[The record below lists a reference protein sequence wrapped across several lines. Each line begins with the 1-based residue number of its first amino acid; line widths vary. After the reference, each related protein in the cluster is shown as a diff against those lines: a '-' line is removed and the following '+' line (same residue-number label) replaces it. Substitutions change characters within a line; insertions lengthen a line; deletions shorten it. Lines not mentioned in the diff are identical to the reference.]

1 MQLITDSIKR
11 RNCGKYELSFPF
23 KVNINAL
30 EDDENLAMLRLNYF
44 FLEAKKCKN
53 LSINA
58 NEEMKRQEEVLRNLH
73 LFGRKINLLS
83 TGVNTGKT
91 TSRKIKTYRRGCL
104 PTTKQDKTGKR
115 RRNMSKQRSISK

>member
-1 MQLITDSIKR
+1 MQLFTDSIKR

-30 EDDENLAMLRLNYF
+30 GDDENLTMLRLNYF
-44 FLEAKKCKN
+44 FLQAKKCKN

-58 NEEMKRQEEVLRNLH
+58 DEEMKRQEEVLRNLH
-73 LFGRKINLLS
+73 LFGRKINPLS
-83 TGVNTGKT
+83 AGVNTGKT
-91 TSRKIKTYRRGCL
+91 TSRKIKTYRRACL

-115 RRNMSKQRSISK
+115 CRNMSKQRSISK